1 VGAHQDIN
9 VVKIQKP
16 LALELAPNTSTSTKS
31 VIFFKSPNNLD
42 FILSVAQVQL
52 NQYKQAPKY
61 NSTLYGQL
69 DIRKRENITKK

>member
-16 LALELAPNTSTSTKS
+16 LALELAPKS